1 VTANARILNALTA
14 PLAAA
19 CILAPLAA
27 ALTACE
33 SWPKPASDRPEIE
46 AEPPRSWGRDVRRD
60 PTPLGPLSQDD
71 VNQRVERVVERGT
84 GTFLNP
90 ADPRARGS
98 ITTDARGE
106 ISLNVVDAELREVVR
121 LVLEDALGANYVIDP
136 AVGGR
141 ITVQTTRPVPAE
153 DLVPVLDAVLR
164 MNGAALVQSG
174 DLFRVVPIDQAL
186 TSGPMPEVRPL
197 PGARSDRGFGVRVV
211 PLRFVA
217 ATELAPLLEPFTPP
231 GGTVQVDAARN
242 LLLLAG
248 ASEQL
253 VTLQDL
259 ISIFDVDWMR
269 GMSFGLFPLETAA
282 ASELAQELDQV
293 FGGTE
298 EGPLT
303 GIVRVVPIERL
314 NAVLVVSSQPGYL
327 DQAETWVE
335 RLDRVGEGEEPEIY
349 VYPVQNGR
357 AATLAEVLSEIF
369 DARTATIGEPSLLAP
384 GLEPIELTSTQP
396 FGLGGAE
403 DLEQQDQE
411 PLMEQTEAD
420 ERRRQARSGP
430 GGTRSGLAATR
441 AGTLGGEPGAM
452 SPAGGPAD
460 VRPEDEIRII
470 ADDSTNALVIRASP
484 RNYRKIRDALEKL
497 DILPLQVL
505 IEATIAEVTLRD
517 QLRYGLEWFFRSGEF
532 QTSFSA
538 RPTGRVTPR
547 FPGFSA
553 LFASPGDA
561 AVVLH
566 ALEDITDVDV
576 ISSPQ
581 VVVLDNQTAQLQV
594 GDQVPILSQQA
605 QSVTDTDAPVVNSIE
620 QVQTGVILSVTPR
633 VNAGGLVTM
642 EIQQE
647 VSDAVETTSSDINS
661 PTISQRRI
669 ASTVAVQS
677 GETVA
682 LGGLIRDNRDNRQ
695 TGLPLLSSIPVIG
708 WLFGVTDRTSERT
721 ELLVL
726 ITPSVIGSQEEARAV
741 TEELRRRLSGVEP
754 IGTRLRGVR

>member
-1 VTANARILNALTA
+1 M
-14 PLAAA
+14 LAAT
-19 CILAPLAA
+19 
-27 ALTACE
+27 LTACE
-33 SWPKPASDRPEIE
+33 SWPEPATGRPEIE
-46 AEPPRSWGRDVRRD
+46 AEPPRFSGRGTRPD

-71 VNQRVERVVERGT
+71 RDERVERVIERGT

-90 ADPRARGS
+90 PDQRARGS

-106 ISLNVVDAELREVVR
+106 ITLNVVDAELREVVR
-121 LVLEDALGANYVIDP
+121 LVLEEALGANYVIDP
-136 AVGGR
+136 TVGGR
-141 ITVQTTRPVPAE
+141 ITVQTTRPLPAE

-164 MNGAALVQSG
+164 MNGAALVQTG
-174 DLFRVVPIDQAL
+174 DLLRVVPIDQAL

-197 PGARSDRGFGVRVV
+197 PRARAPGFGVQVV

-217 ATELAPLLEPFTPP
+217 AAELAPLLEPFTPP
-231 GGTVQVDAARN
+231 GGAVQVNAARN

-248 ASEQL
+248 TSEQL
-253 VTLQDL
+253 ATLQDL

-269 GMSFGLFPLETAA
+269 GMSFGLFPLDTAGA
-282 ASELAQELDQV
+282 PELAQELDQV

-298 EGPLT
+298 AGPLA
-303 GIVRVVPIERL
+303 GVVRVVPLERL
-314 NAVLVVSSQPGYL
+314 NAILVVSSQPAYL
-327 DQAETWVE
+327 DQAETWID

-349 VYPVQNGR
+349 VYPVQNVR
-357 AATLAEVLSEIF
+357 AATLSEVLSEIF
-369 DARTATIGEPSLLAP
+369 DARTATVGEPSLLAP

-396 FGLGGAE
+396 FALGGAS
-403 DLEQQDQE
+403 DVRQREQESLAQQ

-420 ERRRQARSGP
+420 EQRRPARSA
-430 GGTRSGLAATR
+430 LA
-441 AGTLGGEPGAM
+441 GARP
-452 SPAGGPAD
+452 PAGRPPDARPAGAP
-460 VRPEDEIRII
+460 REDEIRII
-470 ADDSTNALVIRASP
+470 ADDSTNSLVIRASP
-484 RNYRKIRDALEKL
+484 RDYRKIRDALEKL

-532 QTSFSA
+532 TTRFSTRRLGGVA
-538 RPTGRVTPR
+538 PT

-553 LFASPGDA
+553 LFNSPGDA
-561 AVVLH
+561 AVVLN

-605 QSVTDTDAPVVNSIE
+605 QSVVDPDAPILNSIE

-647 VSDAVETTSSDINS
+647 VSDAIETTTSDIDS

-669 ASTVAVQS
+669 ASTVAVQG

-682 LGGLIRDNRDNRQ
+682 LGGLIRDNRNNRQ
-695 TGLPLLSSIPVIG
+695 TGLPFLSSIPVVG
-708 WLFGVTDRTSERT
+708 WLFGVTDTTSERT

-726 ITPSVIGSQEEARAV
+726 ITPSVIGSQEEARAA
-741 TEELRRRLSGVEP
+741 TEELRRRLSGVGP
-754 IGTRLRGVR
+754 MGGRLRRAR

>member
-1 VTANARILNALTA
+1 VTAEVRILKALGA
-14 PLAAA
+14 PFASACIVAMLAAT
-19 CILAPLAA
+19 
-27 ALTACE
+27 LTACE
-33 SWPKPASDRPEIE
+33 SWPEPPIE
-46 AEPPRSWGRDVRRD
+46 RSETETEPPRLSSRGTRPD

-71 VNQRVERVVERGT
+71 RDERVERVVERGT

-90 ADPRARGS
+90 PDQRARGS
-98 ITTDARGE
+98 VTTDARGE
-106 ISLNVVDAELREVVR
+106 ITLNVVDAELREVVR
-121 LVLEDALGANYVIDP
+121 LVLEEALGANYVIDP
-136 AVGGR
+136 TVGGR

-164 MNGAALVQSG
+164 MNGAALVQTG

-197 PGARSDRGFGVRVV
+197 PRARARGFGVQVV

-217 ATELAPLLEPFTPP
+217 ASELAPLLEPFTPP
-231 GGTVQVDAARN
+231 GGAVQVDAGRN

-248 ASEQL
+248 TSEQL
-253 VTLQDL
+253 ATLQDL
-259 ISIFDVDWMR
+259 LSIFDVDWMQ
-269 GMSFGLFPLETAA
+269 GMSFGLFPLDTASA
-282 ASELAQELDQV
+282 PELAQELDQV

-298 EGPLT
+298 AGPGPLA
-303 GIVRVVPIERL
+303 GVVRVVPLERL
-314 NAVLVVSSQPGYL
+314 NAILVVSSQPAYL
-327 DQAETWVE
+327 DQAETWID

-349 VYPVQNGR
+349 VYPVQNVR
-357 AATLAEVLSEIF
+357 AATLSEVLSEIF
-369 DARTATIGEPSLLAP
+369 DARTATVGEPSLLAP

-396 FGLGGAE
+396 FALGGAS
-403 DLEQQDQE
+403 DVRQREQESLAQQ

-420 ERRRQARSGP
+420 EQRRPARSA
-430 GGTRSGLAATR
+430 LA
-441 AGTLGGEPGAM
+441 GARP
-452 SPAGGPAD
+452 PAGRPPDARPAGAP
-460 VRPEDEIRII
+460 REDEIRII
-470 ADDSTNALVIRASP
+470 ADDSTNSLVIRASP
-484 RNYRKIRDALEKL
+484 RDYRKIRDALEKL

-505 IEATIAEVTLRD
+505 IEATIAEVTLSD

-532 QTSFSA
+532 ETRFSA
-538 RPTGRVTPR
+538 REGGGVRAR
-547 FPGFSA
+547 FPGFNA
-553 LFASPGDA
+553 LFSSPGDA
-561 AVVLH
+561 AVVLN

-647 VSDAVETTSSDINS
+647 VSDAIETTSSDINS

-682 LGGLIRDNRDNRQ
+682 LGGLIRDNRNNRQ
-695 TGLPLLSSIPVIG
+695 TGLPLLSSIPVVG
-708 WLFGVTDRTSERT
+708 WLFGVTDRRSERT

-726 ITPSVIGSQEEARAV
+726 ITPSVIGSQEEARAA
-741 TEELRRRLSGVEP
+741 TEELRRRLSGVGP
-754 IGTRLRGVR
+754 IGSRLRRAR

>member
-1 VTANARILNALTA
+1 VTADARILNALGA
-14 PLAAA
+14 PLASA
-19 CILAPLAA
+19 CILAMLAA
-27 ALTACE
+27 TLMACE
-33 SWPKPASDRPEIE
+33 SWTEPATDRPGFE
-46 AEPPRSWGRDVRRD
+46 AESSRPSTRGARRD
-60 PTPLGPLSQDD
+60 PTPLGPLSRDD
-71 VNQRVERVVERGT
+71 RDEPVERVIERGT
-84 GTFLNP
+84 GTFLSP
-90 ADPRARGS
+90 PDERARAS
-98 ITTDARGE
+98 VTTDASGE

-136 AVGGR
+136 TVGGR
-141 ITVQTTRPVPAE
+141 ITVQTTRPLPAE

-164 MNGAALVQSG
+164 MNGAALVQTG

-197 PGARSDRGFGVRVV
+197 PRAGAQGFGVQVV
-211 PLRFVA
+211 PLRFVS
-217 ATELAPLLEPFTPP
+217 ATELAPLLEPFTPA
-231 GGTVQVDAARN
+231 GGSIQVAAARN

-248 ASEQL
+248 TSEQL
-253 VTLQDL
+253 ATLQDL
-259 ISIFDVDWMR
+259 VSIFDVDWMQ
-269 GMSFGLFPLETAA
+269 GMSFGLFPLETATA
-282 ASELAQELDQV
+282 PELAQELDQV

-298 EGPLT
+298 AGPLT
-303 GIVRVVPIERL
+303 GVVRVVPIERL
-314 NAVLVVSSQPGYL
+314 NAILVVSSQPTYL
-327 DQAETWVE
+327 DQAETWIE

-369 DARTATIGEPSLLAP
+369 DARTATVGEPSLLAP

-396 FGLGGAE
+396 LALGEAE
-403 DLEQQDQE
+403 DVEQRQEQRQEQQQ
-411 PLMEQTEAD
+411 LLTGQTEAD
-420 ERRRQARSGP
+420 ERRRPARSGLT
-430 GGTRSGLAATR
+430 G
-441 AGTLGGEPGAM
+441 AGAPGARP
-452 SPAGGPAD
+452 SAARPAGAPEE
-460 VRPEDEIRII
+460 EDEIRII

-484 RNYRKIRDALEKL
+484 RDYRKIREALEKL

-517 QLRYGLEWFFRSGEF
+517 QLRYGIEWFFRSGEF
-532 QTSFSA
+532 ETHFSTRGGGGPIA
-538 RPTGRVTPR
+538 GR
-547 FPGFSA
+547 FPGFAA
-553 LFASPGDA
+553 LFRSPGDA
-561 AVVLH
+561 AVVLN

-594 GDQVPILSQQA
+594 GDQVPIITQQA
-605 QSVTDTDAPVVNSIE
+605 QSVVDTDAPVVNSVE
-620 QVQTGVILSVTPR
+620 QVQTGVILAVTPR

-647 VSDAVETTSSDINS
+647 VSDAIETTTSDIDS

-682 LGGLIRDNRDNRQ
+682 LGGLIRDDRNNRQ
-695 TGLPLLSSIPVIG
+695 TGLPFLSTIPVIG
-708 WLFGVTDRTSERT
+708 WLFGVTDTTSERT

-726 ITPSVIGSQEEARAV
+726 ITPTVIGSQEEARAA
-741 TEELRRRLSGVEP
+741 TEELRRRLSGVAP
-754 IGTRLRGVR
+754 ATTRLRRAR